1 MSVDPLALLTI
12 LGMAVATYATRA
24 GGLFL
29 IGRVGMSPRLQ
40 SWLSYIPG
48 CVLLSI
54 VAPSIYSG
62 GVTQAIA
69 ALITLLVALRT
80 RNLLFAMVAGVASV
94 VVLRAIIPG

>member
-1 MSVDPLALLTI
+1 MALLTI

-54 VAPSIYSG
+54 VAPSVYSG
-62 GVTQAIA
+62 GVSDAIA

-80 RNLLFAMVAGVASV
+80 RNLLLAMIAGVASV
-94 VVLRAIIPG
+94 VILRTFIAG